1 VFENSQIVKDRYQIK
16 NILGQGGTAI
26 TYAAIDL
33 ETQETV
39 VLKVMSLRRAQD
51 WKAIELFE
59 REAQILAQ
67 LEHPAIPKYLGYF
80 QLDTDRDREFYIVQT
95 LAPGTPLATLID
107 RGWEPTV
114 TEVED
119 IANQILGILDYLHRL
134 SPPIIHRDIKPQN
147 LIKNS
152 EGQIF
157 IVDFGA
163 VQATYHQTITGGSTV
178 VGTYGYMAPEQFRG
192 QAFLSTDLY
201 GLAATLL
208 FLLTRTDPGK
218 LPQKQLKINF
228 RSAIKLPSKFADWL
242 ERMLEPIVE
251 QRFTTAAEALAVLNG
266 VRSLP
271 PRLANNRPRKP
282 NDSPIRAIF
291 DESEMTISIPPVRL
305 RTPNSQQLCLVAAIA
320 NFILLVSVFFIV
332 TSAPLF
338 DPIKLLFFGSSYIIF
353 SLSLAGYTIYGNLSE
368 IKFKIHH
375 NRYQLQHWL
384 GGYLCYKSVGNIEAL
399 QIAIN
404 KSWMPI
410 LPFDRSRVTIALQ
423 NKPHLLFCIL
433 DRLMRDKPKTWKFI
447 LDPIERLRHKY
458 TLALLLTPAENYWL
472 ASELNIFL
480 DRALRR
486 QKLYDLAIDKLSQ
499 PSQTVESVVPLHQ

>member
-1 VFENSQIVKDRYQIK
+1 MYQSGTIVNDRYQIK
-16 NILGQGGTAI
+16 TILGQGGTAI
-26 TYAAIDL
+26 TYQAIDL

-67 LEHPAIPKYLGYF
+67 LEHPAIPKYLDYF
-80 QLDTDRDREFYIVQT
+80 QLETERDREFYIVQT
-95 LAPGTPLATLID
+95 LARGTPLATLID

-114 TEVED
+114 AEVED
-119 IANQILGILDYLHRL
+119 IANQVLGIIDYLHRL

-147 LIKNS
+147 LIKS
-152 EGQIF
+152 SDGKISL
-157 IVDFGA
+157 VDFGA

-208 FLLTRTDPGK
+208 FLLTRADPSK

-228 RSAIKLPSKFADWL
+228 RSAVKLPPKFADWL
-242 ERMLEPIVE
+242 DRMLEPIVE

-282 NDSPIRAIF
+282 NHSPIRAIC
-291 DESEMTISIPPVRL
+291 DESEMTLSIPPVRL
-305 RTPNSQQLCLVAAIA
+305 RTPNSQQLCLVATIA
-320 NFILLVSVFFIV
+320 NFILLVLIFFIV
-332 TSAPLF
+332 TSTALF
-338 DPIKLLFFGSSYIIF
+338 DPIKLLSIGASYTIF
-353 SLSLAGYTIYGNLSE
+353 SLSLLVYTIYGNLSE
-368 IKFKIHH
+368 IKFKIHN

-384 GGYLCYKSVGNIEAL
+384 GGYLCYKSSGKIEDL
-399 QIAIN
+399 QITIN
-404 KSWMPI
+404 KSRIPI
-410 LPFDRSRVTIALQ
+410 LPFDRSRVIVTFDRQ
-423 NKPHLLFCIL
+423 PRLLAFIL
-433 DRLMRDKPKTWKFI
+433 DRLREYAPELLEFI
-447 LDPIERLRHKY
+447 PAPIARWRQKHP
-458 TLALLLTPAENYWL
+458 LALLLAPAENYWL

-486 QKLYDLAIDKLSQ
+486 QKLADLESEEVSQ
-499 PSQTVESVVPLHQ
+499 PSEQKELLAPFTE